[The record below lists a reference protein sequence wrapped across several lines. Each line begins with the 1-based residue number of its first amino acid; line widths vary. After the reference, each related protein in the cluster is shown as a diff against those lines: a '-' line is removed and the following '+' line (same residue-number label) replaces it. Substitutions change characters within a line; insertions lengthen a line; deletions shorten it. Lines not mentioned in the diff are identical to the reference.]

1 VIFAI
6 FTSLHKGMWQVV
18 MSAFKTFRSYFARGL
33 AALLPT
39 IATIWI
45 FFQCYGFV
53 QEHISG
59 HINRGVVRVIVLTVD
74 YYPSLEQDQ
83 VRTFVLKNY
92 PALQGDEA
100 AIAAKM
106 QDKAVLF
113 DARVI
118 EAEKYWVNGPG
129 QITGFILA
137 VIGVCFLGAFLASVV
152 GRSLWRL
159 FEKAVVN
166 TPLISRVY
174 PHIKQ
179 ITDMVLKK
187 KDKSE
192 FNHVVAIQ
200 YPRLGVWSIALV
212 TGTGLRKLSTSVSK
226 DFLTVFIPSSPTPF
240 TGYVIM
246 TPKDEVIEL
255 DMTVEEALR
264 FTVSGGVITPKDFQE
279 SQNKS
284 GE

>member
-1 VIFAI
+1 
-6 FTSLHKGMWQVV
+6 

-45 FFQCYGFV
+45 FFQCYVFV

-59 HINRGVVRVIVLTVD
+59 HINSGVVRVLVLTVD
-74 YYPSLEQDQ
+74 HYPSLEQDQ
-83 VRTFVLKNY
+83 IRTYVLENFST
-92 PALQGDEA
+92 LQGDEA
-100 AIAAKM
+100 AITAKM
-106 QDKAVLF
+106 LDKDVLF
-113 DARVI
+113 DLRVI
-118 EAEKYWVNGPG
+118 EAEKYWVHGPG
-129 QITGFILA
+129 QVTGFILA
-137 VIGVCFLGAFLASVV
+137 ITGVCFLGAFLASVV
-152 GRSLWRL
+152 GKSLWRL
-159 FEKAVVN
+159 FEKAFVN
-166 TPLISRVY
+166 TPLVSRVY

-179 ITDMVLKK
+179 ITDMVFNKQEK
-187 KDKSE
+187 RE

-200 YPRLGVWSIALV
+200 YPRVGIWSIALV
-212 TGTGLRKLSTSVSK
+212 TGTGLRKLSGSVSK

-264 FTVSGGVITPKDFQE
+264 FTVSGGVITPKAFEE

-284 GE
+284 DE

>member
-1 VIFAI
+1 
-6 FTSLHKGMWQVV
+6 

-45 FFQCYGFV
+45 FSQCYLFV
-53 QEHISG
+53 QKHISG
-59 HINRGVVRVIVLTVD
+59 YINSGVVRVIVLTVD
-74 YYPSLEQDQ
+74 HYPSLEQDQ
-83 VRTFVLKNY
+83 IRAYVLENY
-92 PALQGDEA
+92 PTLQGDEK
-100 AIAAKM
+100 AITAKM
-106 QDKAVLF
+106 QDKDILF
-113 DARVI
+113 DVRVI
-118 EAEKYWVNGPG
+118 EAEKYWVHGPG
-129 QITGFILA
+129 QVTGFILA
-137 VIGVCFLGAFLASVV
+137 IIGVCFLGVFLASIV

-159 FEKAVVN
+159 FEKAFVN
-166 TPLISRVY
+166 TPLVSRVY

-187 KDKSE
+187 RDKRE

-200 YPRLGVWSIALV
+200 YPRLGVWSVALV
-212 TGTGLRKLSTSVSK
+212 TGTGLRKLSGTVSK

-264 FTVSGGVITPKDFQE
+264 FTVSGGVITPKAFQE